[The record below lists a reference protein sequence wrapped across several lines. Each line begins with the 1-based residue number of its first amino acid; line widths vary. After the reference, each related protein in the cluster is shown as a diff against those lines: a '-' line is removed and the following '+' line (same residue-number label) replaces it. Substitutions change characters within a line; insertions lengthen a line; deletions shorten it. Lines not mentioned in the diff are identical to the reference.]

1 MQIYK
6 FLYNTVVFVALPL
19 IYADLNM
26 KILYYCNE
34 NLMRIL
40 TANNRNYKHYKLKN
54 KTSRHITVMR
64 IWGAMFLIV
73 MIFFFFFKEE
83 RNGPTSLHSL
93 VGAMSCPFI

>member
-1 MQIYK
+1 MGV
-6 FLYNTVVFVALPL
+6 FLVLPL

-34 NLMRIL
+34 NLMRIP
-40 TANNRNYKHYKLKN
+40 TANNRSYKHYKLKN

-73 MIFFFFFKEE
+73 MNIFLKKK
-83 RNGPTSLHSL
+83 
-93 VGAMSCPFI
+93 AMALLLSTQPCWCNVFPFHLNLISQGSAC